1 MRVFKLFFEMI
12 KANIGAVI
20 SSMALIIFSVIIYF
34 AVDLGSATNTY
45 EEAKVDLALNIEEA
59 SPLIG
64 EYDEKANIKTGLVG
78 YLANYVNYK
87 DVGDNLEDAMYFA
100 IVNGELRLPSKMYEK
115 IVAGEQVEVEFYTI
129 FADESVFAPV
139 KQAINNYLSTFELIY
154 NENNALGLD
163 VSEVSVAAKT
173 LEMLSEN
180 INDVIVHR
188 QIDEDTFSTDAY
200 FNFASYVIINA
211 MFTMLGPI
219 LLNLS
224 QKEILDRIHASSYP
238 SKKVTGELILSS
250 AFVGILSI
258 VFVLAVLF
266 ALSPGLLT
274 NFKTIYMLI
283 NLILYTLASVL
294 VVLLFSNI
302 ITQASLPAIANA
314 YSLTQS
320 FLIGAFIPR
329 FLVSGVLDT
338 LGHVFPGYYFI
349 SNNHL
354 IANKMNVG
362 FGDLYINWIIMG
374 GFIVGLSVVIGV
386 INRLKLRKNV

>member
-1 MRVFKLFFEMI
+1 MRVFKLFFKMI

-163 VSEVSVAAKT
+163 VSEVSVA
-173 LEMLSEN
+173 
-180 INDVIVHR
+180 
-188 QIDEDTFSTDAY
+188 
-200 FNFASYVIINA
+200 
-211 MFTMLGPI
+211 
-219 LLNLS
+219 
-224 QKEILDRIHASSYP
+224 
-238 SKKVTGELILSS
+238 
-250 AFVGILSI
+250 
-258 VFVLAVLF
+258 
-266 ALSPGLLT
+266 
-274 NFKTIYMLI
+274 
-283 NLILYTLASVL
+283 
-294 VVLLFSNI
+294 
-302 ITQASLPAIANA
+302 
-314 YSLTQS
+314 
-320 FLIGAFIPR
+320 PR
-329 FLVSGVLDT
+329 
-338 LGHVFPGYYFI
+338 
-349 SNNHL
+349 
-354 IANKMNVG
+354 
-362 FGDLYINWIIMG
+362 
-374 GFIVGLSVVIGV
+374 
-386 INRLKLRKNV
+386 R